1 MWSQQQSYYYH
12 QHHEQQQ
19 QHQQPEQHPQQP
31 HQHHFHQKQ
40 RHQRHDSKKHKNGSK
55 PSSGGCSNATGGF
68 QFNPAG
74 GTNSATGGARES
86 RTKSGGVGGAGGSS
100 SAGNSRCSS
109 PFQHDYQ
116 HQQQFHQHHHH
127 HPHQQQQ
134 RPYHSATDLSH
145 WPSYENHLNHFYYY
159 CYYYYGVDSWVHCD
173 TDDDEIP
180 GPRNTPMCSSS
191 SIYTGT
197 SEVEV
202 DDAVDLQRKLEMYN
216 SMLDE
221 ETRAEQAR
229 KQHQYYIQC
238 ECEYLFLI
246 FLSCSVYG
254 RYSKNKSTST
264 HLSSLYPFW
273 QTMRRA
279 VLIIHERK
287 LKVKR
292 QSGLGV
298 A

>member
-1 MWSQQQSYYYH
+1 MWSQQQQQSYHHY
-12 QHHEQQQ
+12 QH
-19 QHQQPEQHPQQP
+19 QHQQ
-31 HQHHFHQKQ
+31 HH
-40 RHQRHDSKKHKNGSK
+40 
-55 PSSGGCSNATGGF
+55 
-68 QFNPAG
+68 
-74 GTNSATGGARES
+74 
-86 RTKSGGVGGAGGSS
+86 
-100 SAGNSRCSS
+100 
-109 PFQHDYQ
+109 Y
-116 HQQQFHQHHHH
+116 
-127 HPHQQQQ
+127 HQQQQ
-134 RPYHSATDLSH
+134 PPLFQDRQHFRHHLYHQHFQRNHKSSYDTDGIGASTEFQFDSDTRRCSSARGNYAGDGGSTETSSSTFSSRSNSPFRSQHRRRQQQQFQRHYRRGSSASDSLSH

-238 ECEYLFLI
+238 ECEYISFSFNFL
-246 FLSCSVYG
+246 
-254 RYSKNKSTST
+254 
-264 HLSSLYPFW
+264 
-273 QTMRRA
+273 
-279 VLIIHERK
+279 
-287 LKVKR
+287 
-292 QSGLGV
+292 
-298 A
+298 